1 MKNYTL
7 SSKFKKAM
15 SRLFFS
21 LLFAVVSQTIFAQY
35 GNIDIGIFEAT
46 SPANTIQVKLR
57 PDFQIDPIE
66 TISGI
71 LYTVRWEDPTI
82 SITMNYISPYF
93 VAPQGSP
100 VLYNGHYYQIFAAV
114 PFSPVGTTINPGD
127 ELLISSFSFTGGACS
142 YFEIIE
148 NDWTIAHNGGVYLEF
163 LGTEVTGI
171 IYKPIVQL
179 GSVGGNV
186 SGGGTIAIGE
196 STGTLTLTDYTGV
209 ILKWQKRLNSGSW
222 ADIPGTSGLPN
233 YSEIPTSAGVW
244 EYRAAIQ
251 KGTCPVAYATPALV
265 TVIGVTQWTGNIDDD
280 WFKTG
285 NWTYGVPH
293 LEKDAIIPDVDPNP
307 YPIIVGDANCKN
319 ADIMAGASV
328 TIATDGTLKS
338 YGTFKND
345 GSFTIKSSPTD
356 DGSFIDNGT
365 ITGTGTNTVERYI
378 EKLKWH
384 YVSTPIADG
393 VSNIYYHI
401 YLKSFSE
408 QTGTWTYIAPV
419 NIPMI
424 PMKGY
429 AAWASTELT
438 GSKTVFYT
446 GTLNTGSYTTTLTH
460 HESAT
465 HGYRGYNFIGNPYPS
480 AIDWDQ
486 SLGWTKTNVD
496 NAVYFWNPLIG
507 QYGSYVTY
515 PPAGTNGATSIIPSG
530 QGFFVHVTNG
540 NATGSISV
548 NNNARLH
555 HDKQFLKGAMADP
568 DYAYLQLKTTSE
580 MNTYSDETVIRF
592 LDEATPSFDSESD
605 ALKMYGLDEAP
616 QLYSVTPD
624 HSNLAVNTN
633 PELIKNTIIPLGFR
647 VGISGIYKIE
657 TAVLINFS
665 SDTEIKLEDKK
676 ENIFI
681 DLNEQANYSF
691 PANPLDDPDRFNIHF
706 IPNPSISSFGNMP
719 QNIFIFTDGNDVFI
733 RHSEGESL
741 SGDVEIHDLLGRLIY
756 FRNIAVHESY
766 QISGINKGMYL
777 ISFQDRIENKA
788 YRKKVLLK

>member
-7 SSKFKKAM
+7 SSEFKKDM

-21 LLFAVVSQTIFAQY
+21 LLFALVSQIIFAQY

-100 VLYNGHYYQIFAAV
+100 VLYNGHYYQVFATV
-114 PFSPVGTTINPGD
+114 PFAPVGSTINPGD
-127 ELLISSFSFTGGACS
+127 EVLISSFSFTGGACS

-179 GSVGGNV
+179 GSVGGV
-186 SGGGTIAIGE
+186 ISGGGTIAIGE
-196 STGTLTLTDYTGV
+196 STGTLTLTDYTGA

-222 ADIPGTSGLPN
+222 ADISGTSGLTN
-233 YSEIPTSAGVW
+233 YSEIPISAGVW

-251 KGTCPVAYATPALV
+251 KGICPVVYSIPASV
-265 TVIGVTQWTGNIDDD
+265 TVIGITQWTGNTDDD
-280 WFKTG
+280 WFKAG
-285 NWTYGVPH
+285 NWTYGVPNKD
-293 LEKDAIIPDVDPNP
+293 KDAIIPDVDPNP
-307 YPIIVGDANCKN
+307 YPVIVGDANSKD
-319 ADIMAGASV
+319 ADIAIGASV
-328 TIATDGTLKS
+328 TIATNGTLKS
-338 YGTFKND
+338 YGAFNNN
-345 GSFTIKSSPTD
+345 GNFTIKSSPTD
-356 DGSFIDNGT
+356 DGSFIDNGI

-408 QTGTWTYIAPV
+408 ETGTWTYIAPI
-419 NIPMI
+419 NIPLI
-424 PMKGY
+424 AMKGY

-438 GSKTVFYT
+438 GSKTVYYV
-446 GTLNTGSYTTTLTH
+446 GTLNTGIYTASLTH
-460 HESAT
+460 HAGAT
-465 HGYRGYNFIGNPYPS
+465 HGFKGFNFIGNPYPS

-486 SLGWTKTNVD
+486 SSGWSRTSVD
-496 NAVYFWNPLIG
+496 NAIYFWNPLVG
-507 QYGSYVTY
+507 QYGSYVSY
-515 PPAGTNGATSIIPSG
+515 PPQGTNGATNIIPSG

-540 NATGSISV
+540 LATGSITV

-555 HDKQFLKGAMADP
+555 HDKQFLKGASGDP
-568 DYAYLQLKTTSE
+568 EFPFLQLKTSSE
-580 MNTYSDETVIRF
+580 IIPYTDETVIRF
-592 LDEATPSFDSESD
+592 RKS
-605 ALKMYGLDEAP
+605 
-616 QLYSVTPD
+616 
-624 HSNLAVNTN
+624 SNHL
-633 PELIKNTIIPLGFR
+633 FR
-647 VGISGIYKIE
+647 FGIRCI
-657 TAVLINFS
+657 
-665 SDTEIKLEDKK
+665 
-676 ENIFI
+676 ENIWT
-681 DLNEQANYSF
+681 
-691 PANPLDDPDRFNIHF
+691 
-706 IPNPSISSFGNMP
+706 G
-719 QNIFIFTDGNDVFI
+719 
-733 RHSEGESL
+733 
-741 SGDVEIHDLLGRLIY
+741 
-756 FRNIAVHESY
+756 
-766 QISGINKGMYL
+766 
-777 ISFQDRIENKA
+777 
-788 YRKKVLLK
+788 